1 MNGGCVCGNIRFS
14 ATGEP
19 DFPHLCSCPHCQR
32 LSGAPVI
39 AWVDFPEKGFGW
51 TGPGG
56 EPRWFQTYPATET
69 HPAIERG
76 FCPDCGASVASRG
89 DVPGNVGVTIF
100 ALDDHSALVPE
111 HQSFKDNAV
120 PWMAPLG

>member
-32 LSGAPVI
+32 LSGAPVM
-39 AWVDFPEKGFGW
+39 AWP
-51 TGPGG
+51 
-56 EPRWFQTYPATET
+56 TET

-76 FCPDCGASVASRG
+76 FCPACGASVASRG

-100 ALDDHSALVPE
+100 ALDDHSELVPE